1 MKTVKV
7 LANVSQAGL
16 DSHRTF
22 GALTARD
29 GQDKIVTRMKL
40 DYVNRQVL
48 GSQLA
53 QLPPGTP
60 VIVEGSFGWGWL
72 RDEIAERRLSPH
84 LSFGSST
91 AAAWRAAKSNRIDA
105 DVLSELEMDDR
116 WWEVWLAP
124 QDVRDQRELL
134 RCAGGIVRSV
144 ARGSDATPSAI
155 GASHT

>member
-1 MKTVKV
+1 MKV
-7 LANVSQAGL
+7 LSNVSQAGL

-29 GQDKIVTRMKL
+29 GQGKIVTRMKL

-48 GSQLA
+48 GRQLS

-72 RDEIAERRLSPH
+72 CDELAERRLSPH
-84 LSFGSST
+84 LASASKVS
-91 AAAWRAAKSNRIDA
+91 AWRKARGKAKSNRIDA
-105 DVLSELEMDDR
+105 DALSQLEMDDR

-124 QDVRDQRELL
+124 PLVP
-134 RCAGGIVRSV
+134 
-144 ARGSDATPSAI
+144 ARLA
-155 GASHT
+155 